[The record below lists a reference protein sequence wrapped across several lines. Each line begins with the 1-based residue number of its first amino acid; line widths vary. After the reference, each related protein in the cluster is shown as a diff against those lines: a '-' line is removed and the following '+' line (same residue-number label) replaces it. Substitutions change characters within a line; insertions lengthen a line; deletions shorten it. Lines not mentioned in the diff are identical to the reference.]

1 MMQHQVR
8 APAGARRARKRV
20 GRGEASGHGKTSGR
34 GMKGQKA
41 RTGGNIPPY
50 FEGGQLPLVKRMPY
64 TRGFVNIFKV
74 EYSLVKAGNLEHF
87 EAGAE
92 VTPEAMAQAGL
103 VKSLERPIKVLADG
117 DLSKAI
123 TVHAHKFSAKAREKI
138 EAAGGTVVEI
148 ANARRNP

>member
-92 VTPEAMAQAGL
+92 VTPETMAQAGL
-103 VKSLERPIKVLADG
+103 VKSLERPVKVLADG
-117 DLSKAI
+117 ELSKAI

-148 ANARRNP
+148 GNARRNP